1 MMVETIFGTIAALV
15 LAALA
20 LAILVP
26 GKRKPDKPVQIGT
39 ANSYETVERAA
50 MPREIADG
58 RLVISEQTYYRRGAR
73 PFAAKTDQGFLT
85 SSGLVVMVESKSRR
99 RISPSD
105 IVQVSCQALAASS
118 DPKCPWRVANYG
130 YIRLAP
136 VGRRPYY
143 QRVDLV
149 HPTRIDLLWDR
160 WKALRDGRIAP
171 IARPKPHRCNNC
183 VLRTRCPSAKLS

>member
-1 MMVETIFGTIAALV
+1 MMVETIFGTIVALV

-20 LAILVP
+20 LVVLVP
-26 GKRKPDKPVQIGT
+26 SRRQVEQHDPTGT
-39 ANSYETVERAA
+39 HDSYETVERAA
-50 MPREIADG
+50 MPAEIADG
-58 RLVISEQTYYRRGAR
+58 KLVISEKTFYRRGSR

-105 IVQVSCQALAASS
+105 VVQVSCQALAAAS
-118 DPKCPWRVANYG
+118 DPRCTWKVANYG

-160 WKALRDGRIAP
+160 WKALRDGRIVP
-171 IARPKPHRCNNC
+171 IARPKPYRCSSC
-183 VLRTRCPSAKLS
+183 AFRTRCASATLR